1 MLDAT
6 GAGSVMRVVMSPKPA
21 KPLGFLVAA
30 VVLACLAVA
39 VLVAVF
45 WPARQP
51 AYSGHPLSYWFK
63 RLPELSGNL
72 NAEFSEKVSMVS
84 SFGIPDTRA
93 ALTAIHNIGTNG
105 LPFLIRK
112 LDRSPPPP
120 RLIRL
125 LHRYAAN
132 WPVIWTVFTRP
143 RTPQQESH
151 ERGQAVA
158 GLLLLCPLPPEV
170 EQKVRSLA
178 LEFNG
183 PAWYQAG
190 YVLKANKDPRIVRDA
205 LNIYKY

>member
-1 MLDAT
+1 MPGWRFYLRSDVLGPAPLST
-6 GAGSVMRVVMSPKPA
+6 GVMSPKPA

-112 LDRSPPPP
+112 LDRSLPP

-132 WPVIWTVFTRP
+132 WPVI
-143 RTPQQESH
+143 
-151 ERGQAVA
+151 
-158 GLLLLCPLPPEV
+158 
-170 EQKVRSLA
+170 RS
-178 LEFNG
+178 
-183 PAWYQAG
+183 
-190 YVLKANKDPRIVRDA
+190 
-205 LNIYKY
+205 